1 MMYSPNRNRSTLVI
15 VLIVLALLA
24 LILHQLGQLQPL
36 EDVALSVLQPLF
48 RGALGVG
55 QGAQNLTGG
64 FADVNALRDQLKQLQ
79 DQVNELSINRVRA
92 QELESEN
99 AILRQQLAYKQSNPD
114 FDLVGAAVLVRNPDQ
129 ARVIGQDPTNLA
141 RYIIVDQGSDAG
153 VKIGMPVATPQG
165 LVGRIIAVGVNWAKA
180 LLITDPS
187 SSVNAVV
194 QSTRATGLVQGVPGN
209 YVTNDL
215 IIKYV
220 PQGDAI
226 KVGDLI
232 LTSGL
237 GGGFPKRIVIGQVT
251 EVRKFDIEQFQEA
264 TIHPTVDFTRLEFVL
279 ILKKFTPSDITQEP
293 TPTPTRAP
301 TPTRTPTPPPTPAQ

>member
-15 VLIVLALLA
+15 VLIVLAILA

-48 RGALGVG
+48 RGALGVS
-55 QGAQNLTGG
+55 QGAQDLTGG
-64 FADVNALRDQLKQLQ
+64 FADVNAMRDQLKQLQ
-79 DQVNELSINRVRA
+79 DQVNELSINRVRV
-92 QELESEN
+92 QELEIEN
-99 AILRQQLAYKQSNPD
+99 ATLRQQLGYQRSSPD
-114 FDLVGAAVLVRNPDQ
+114 FDLVGAAVLERNPDQ

-153 VKIGMPVATPQG
+153 VKVGMPVATPQG
-165 LVGRIIAVGVNWAKA
+165 LVGRVIEVGTNWAKA

-187 SSVNAVV
+187 SSVNGVV

-237 GGGFPKRIVIGQVT
+237 SGSFPKRIVIGQVT

-301 TPTRTPTPPPTPAQ
+301 TPTRTPTPSP

>member
-15 VLIVLALLA
+15 VLIVLAILA

-48 RGALGVG
+48 RGALGVS
-55 QGAQNLTGG
+55 QGAQDLTGG
-64 FADVNALRDQLKQLQ
+64 FADVNAMRDQIKQLQ
-79 DQVNELSINRVRA
+79 DQVNELSINRVRV
-92 QELESEN
+92 QELEIEN
-99 AILRQQLAYKQSNPD
+99 ATLRQQLGYQRSSPD
-114 FDLVGAAVLVRNPDQ
+114 FDLVGAAVLERNPDQ

-153 VKIGMPVATPQG
+153 VKVGMPVATPQG
-165 LVGRIIAVGVNWAKA
+165 LVGRVIEVGTNWAKA

-187 SSVNAVV
+187 SSVNGVV

-237 GGGFPKRIVIGQVT
+237 GGSFPKRIVIGQVT
-251 EVRKFDIEQFQEA
+251 EVQKFDIEQFQEA
-264 TIHPTVDFTRLEFVL
+264 TIHPTVDFTRL
-279 ILKKFTPSDITQEP
+279 
-293 TPTPTRAP
+293 
-301 TPTRTPTPPPTPAQ
+301 